1 MPDAPAPEL
10 LDAELETLLAR
21 AGVKVPD
28 LRRDAVRAAYADLRA
43 QIALLHG
50 RYGATAEP
58 ANVFRLSPAEDK

>member
-1 MPDAPAPEL
+1 MPNPPAAEI

-21 AGVKVPD
+21 AGIRMPD
-28 LRRDAVRAAYADLRA
+28 LRRDAVRAAYADLRG

-50 RYGATAEP
+50 RYGPAAEP